1 MNVKV
6 SHLLASFIAV
16 FLLAISAQAQDE
28 LPSVDPQDPA
38 HNEYNLEDDK
48 ALIYDHSTHLPARDS
63 VQVLRV
69 APMTQAAKPAKPD
82 AHKKD
87 EDDALSFNFIYYII
101 QKFKMSDLIDQ

>member
-16 FLLAISAQAQDE
+16 FLLVISAQAQDE
-28 LPSVDPQDPA
+28 LPAVDPQDSS
-38 HNEYNLEDDK
+38 HREYNLEDDK
-48 ALIYDHSTHLPARDS
+48 ALIYDHSVHMSARDS
-63 VQVLRV
+63 AQVVKVLPV
-69 APMTQAAKPAKPD
+69 TQSVKPSKPD
-82 AHKKD
+82 ANKKD

>member
-28 LPSVDPQDPA
+28 LPSVDPLDPI
-38 HNEYNLEDDK
+38 HREYNMEDDK

-63 VQVLRV
+63 LQTMRV
-69 APMTQAAKPAKPD
+69 APITQTAKASKPD

-101 QKFKMSDLIDQ
+101 QKFKMSDLIDE

>member
-28 LPSVDPQDPA
+28 IPSVDPLDSS
-38 HNEYNLEDDK
+38 HREYNLEDDK
-48 ALIYDHSTHLPARDS
+48 ALIYDHSVHIPARDS
-63 VQVLRV
+63 SQVVRV
-69 APMTQAAKPAKPD
+69 LPVNQPAKPSKPD